1 MDSLSFLASLDSFSL
16 LLFFWYA
23 ALLELPRYL
32 IGALVLA
39 VTTPWQSA
47 SRPVDREL
55 SVSVLLVGHNEVGAL
70 RRCVTCL
77 ADQTVAHFPGRM
89 QVVAVDDGSTDGMG
103 ALTRRLKAEGL
114 VDVALSVAQRG
125 GKSAG
130 VNLALTF
137 CHNDIVIICDIDT
150 TLDRDAIEAVLRP
163 FADPRVGAVSGDL
176 GVRNATATLISRQ
189 QAIEYL
195 VTISL
200 GRRIDDMLG
209 TLSIVSGA
217 FGAFRRVAIEGVGGQ
232 DVEIGEDADLT
243 LKLRRA
249 GWGIRFAPEARAF
262 TDVPETI
269 AGLVTQRL
277 RWDRGLVTIW
287 LRKFRGNLDPRQ
299 ASFRLVDL
307 LALLDVLL
315 FQVALP
321 VTFPAYLIWICYNY
335 GPFAL
340 TILGATLIGYA
351 LFSMVV
357 FFIAAAFSVDTS
369 IGLRLLPYMPL
380 HFLTQIG
387 LMRPV
392 RLVALFQETVFRSSY
407 RDPYVPA
414 RVMRQVERV

>member
-32 IGALVLA
+32 IGAVVIA
-39 VTTPWQSA
+39 VTMPWKRESV
-47 SRPVDREL
+47 PVDQGL
-55 SVSVLLVGHNEVGAL
+55 TISVLLVGHNEVSTL
-70 RRCVTCL
+70 RRCATSL
-77 ADQTVAHFPGRM
+77 ADQTVAHMPGRM
-89 QVVAVDDGSTDGMG
+89 QVVTVDDGSTDGMG
-103 ALTRRLKAEGL
+103 ALARRLRAEGL
-114 VDVALSVAQRG
+114 IDVALCVAQRG

-130 VNLALTF
+130 VNLGLTA
-137 CHNDIVIICDIDT
+137 CRGDIVVICDIDT
-150 TLDRDAIEAVLRP
+150 TFDRDAIEAMLRP
-163 FADPRVGAVSGDL
+163 FADPQVGAVGGDL

-189 QAIEYL
+189 QTIEYL

-232 DVEIGEDADLT
+232 DVEVGEDADLT

-249 GWGIRFAPEARAF
+249 GWRICFAPDAHAF

-269 AGLVTQRL
+269 SGLITQRL

-299 ASFRLVDL
+299 ATFRLLDL
-307 LALLDVLL
+307 RALLDVLL
-315 FQVALP
+315 FQLVLSAVFP
-321 VTFPAYLIWICYNY
+321 VYLGWLCYNY
-335 GPFAL
+335 GLFAVV
-340 TILGATLIGYA
+340 ILGATLIGYA
-351 LFSMVV
+351 LFSVMV
-357 FFIAAAFSVDTS
+357 FLIATAFSVDPFN
-369 IGLRLLPYMPL
+369 GLCLLPYLPL
-380 HFLTQIG
+380 HILTQIG

-392 RLVALFQETVFRSSY
+392 RIIAFIQEFIFRSSY
-407 RDPYVPA
+407 RDPYVPT
-414 RVMRQVERV
+414 RVMRQVERM